1 MQRSEKWGWV
11 WLVVYSIVLLT
22 GCGTLNDR
30 RWGQDATRRQ
40 DGSGWARRPRMPS
53 WIREVLVYVSLG
65 SAFLIGDQIGHIDHK
80 LSNWAADRT
89 PVFGSQKRAAQVSD
103 YLQDTARAAGVISAL
118 ATPSGKAPEE
128 WQEGKEAQKWEW
140 LEAKGKGMLGVDGG
154 AVLLTF
160 LTNKFLKVTTHR
172 IRPDKSDGESF
183 PSGHASHT
191 AVFATLASR
200 NVAYLPWPE
209 ASQTALKVSLTALTV
224 GTAGGRVEAK
234 KHFPSDVLFGAA
246 LGRFFGAFI
255 NDALLGLNRPQ
266 DGRVIIQ
273 PSREGVLLG
282 LRWPF

>member
-30 RWGQDATRRQ
+30 RWGQDATLSPGWQRVGKAAQ
-40 DGSGWARRPRMPS
+40 DAVLDP
-53 WIREVLVYVSLG
+53 EVLVYVSLG

-154 AVLLTF
+154 AILIF
-160 LTNKFLKVTTHR
+160 
-172 IRPDKSDGESF
+172 DE
-183 PSGHASHT
+183 
-191 AVFATLASR
+191 
-200 NVAYLPWPE
+200 
-209 ASQTALKVSLTALTV
+209 
-224 GTAGGRVEAK
+224 
-234 KHFPSDVLFGAA
+234 
-246 LGRFFGAFI
+246 
-255 NDALLGLNRPQ
+255 
-266 DGRVIIQ
+266 
-273 PSREGVLLG
+273 
-282 LRWPF
+282 